1 VNTSKDYTL
10 YRNVDQKFTRHC
22 TVRIEGGLEY
32 KTGSKWRPVLQLIHR
47 HADADNEDRIRFGYY
62 SGSKKSGSKKFIA
75 RPLEIREEHIPALL
89 DSACQAGVMRKDTV
103 RKLVKVLEK
112 YKK

>member
-1 VNTSKDYTL
+1 MNTNKDYTL
-10 YRNVDQKFTRHC
+10 YGNVDQKFTRYC
-22 TVRIEGGLEY
+22 TVRIEGGLGY
-32 KTGSKWRPVLQLIHR
+32 KTGSEWRPVLQLIHR

-62 SGSKKSGSKKFIA
+62 SGSKKFIA

-89 DSACQAGVMRKDTV
+89 DSACQAGVIRKDTV
-103 RKLVKVLEK
+103 RELVKVLEK